1 MGSLNDAF
9 DDLAAFSLA
18 NEFINT
24 DNLVAQ
30 AQTQTQT
37 QNSMSLFNSEYI
49 NYIYIGIIILVIIIG
64 FLVYKFNYV
73 KRVQNDN
80 NETSSE
86 SFGGICPL

>member
-9 DDLAAFSLA
+9 GDLAAFSLA

-30 AQTQTQT
+30 TQS
-37 QNSMSLFNSEYI
+37 QNSMSLFNSDYI
-49 NYIYIGIIILVIIIG
+49 NYIYIGIMILVIIIG
-64 FLVYKFNYV
+64 FLVYKFKYV

-86 SFGGICPL
+86 CFGGICPR

>member
-1 MGSLNDAF
+1 MGSLNDVF
-9 DDLAAFSLA
+9 DDLSAFSLA

-24 DNLVAQ
+24 DNLVS
-30 AQTQTQT
+30 QT

-49 NYIYIGIIILVIIIG
+49 TYIYIGIALLVIIIG

-73 KRVQNDN
+73 KRVQHEN

-86 SFGGICPL
+86 CFGGICPR

>member
-1 MGSLNDAF
+1 MGSLNDVF
-9 DDLAAFSLA
+9 GDLAAFSLA

-30 AQTQTQT
+30 T
-37 QNSMSLFNSEYI
+37 QNSTSFFNSEYI
-49 NYIYIGIIILVIIIG
+49 NYIYIGIMILVIIIG
-64 FLVYKFNYV
+64 FLVYKFKYV

-86 SFGGICPL
+86 CFGGICPR

>member
-1 MGSLNDAF
+1 MGSLNDVF
-9 DDLAAFSLA
+9 DDLSAFSLA

-24 DNLVAQ
+24 DNLVS
-30 AQTQTQT
+30 QT

-49 NYIYIGIIILVIIIG
+49 TYIYIGIAILVIIIG

-86 SFGGICPL
+86 CFGGICPR

>member
-1 MGSLNDAF
+1 MGSLNDVF
-9 DDLAAFSLA
+9 DDLSAFSLA

-24 DNLVAQ
+24 DNLVS
-30 AQTQTQT
+30 QT

-49 NYIYIGIIILVIIIG
+49 TYIYIGLALLVIIIG

-73 KRVQNDN
+73 KRVQHEN

-86 SFGGICPL
+86 CFGGICPR